1 MELRDGLP
9 IIQQVFAA
17 STYDLHCVDVTGIM
31 TVIAV
36 QAKQPWQDVVA
47 RKRAERTA
55 LLAPFAA
62 GAGSDKGTNN
72 DNAGASGKQSQ
83 GNESHDVTL
92 IHSANELVDLIDRG
106 DRSCVAVTKAY
117 IQRFASISMTV
128 YSVARELTSKSL
140 LIELSKLMTRYAN
153 SPIMCKG
160 IPTNEIQQTNW

>member
-1 MELRDGLP
+1 
-9 IIQQVFAA
+9 
-17 STYDLHCVDVTGIM
+17 M

-72 DNAGASGKQSQ
+72 DNAGGSGEHSQ
-83 GNESHDVTL
+83 TDEGHDVTL

-106 DRSCVAVTKAY
+106 DRTCVAVTKAY
-117 IQRFASISMTV
+117 IKRFVSISMTT
-128 YSVARELTSKSL
+128 YSVASELTSKL
-140 LIELSKLMTRYAN
+140 FLIELSKRTTRYV
-153 SPIMCKG
+153 
-160 IPTNEIQQTNW
+160 IPQECAQAP